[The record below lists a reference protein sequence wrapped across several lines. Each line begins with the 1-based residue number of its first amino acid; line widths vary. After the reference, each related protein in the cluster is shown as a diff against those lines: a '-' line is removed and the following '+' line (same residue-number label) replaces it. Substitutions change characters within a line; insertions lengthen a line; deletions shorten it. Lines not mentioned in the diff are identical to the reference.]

1 MKFNLWLVMFLALMP
16 VLILFT
22 GLSAAA
28 AFQSS
33 AAWKVIGMVI
43 AAAIAAGYLAT
54 RRGSEISEETS
65 R

>member
-1 MKFNLWLVMFLALMP
+1 MKFNLWLVIFLALMP

-33 AAWKVIGMVI
+33 IEWKAIGMVI
-43 AAAIAAGYLAT
+43 AAAIATGYLAT
-54 RRGSEISEETS
+54 RRGSDVWEETS